1 MKKVVKDI
9 FDSHD
14 FTLKPSPKVVE
25 RTREFLNEQLQVYAV
40 ECESLHM
47 NTVNDIVELRVVF
60 SQTLLDLGMD
70 TLEWGMVQSFDDWL
84 TGVFSEGW
92 TFEDRYR
99 AKKPSLEQIGIIMKD
114 LLDAAKYEWMV

>member
-1 MKKVVKDI
+1 MKKVDNHI
-9 FDSHD
+9 FDTH

-25 RTREFLNEQLQVYAV
+25 RARDFLNEQLQAYSI

-70 TLEWGMVQSFDDWL
+70 TLEWGVVQSFDDWV
-84 TGVFSEGW
+84 TGVFSEDW
-92 TFEDRYR
+92 TFDDLYR
-99 AKKPSLEQIGIIMKD
+99 VKKPSLEHIEILMKD

>member
-1 MKKVVKDI
+1 MKKLDNSI

-25 RTREFLNEQLQVYAV
+25 RARDFLNQQLQTYAID
-40 ECESLHM
+40 CESLHI
-47 NTVNDIVELRVVF
+47 NTVKDIVELRVVF

-84 TGVFSEGW
+84 TGVFSENW

-99 AKKPSLEQIGIIMKD
+99 IKKPSLEHIEIIMND